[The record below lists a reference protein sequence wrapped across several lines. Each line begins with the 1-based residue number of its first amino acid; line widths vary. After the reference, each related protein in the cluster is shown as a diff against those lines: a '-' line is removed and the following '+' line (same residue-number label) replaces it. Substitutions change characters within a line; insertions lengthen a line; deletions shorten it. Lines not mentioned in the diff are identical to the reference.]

1 MELKLTQDSSIGETN
16 LWMDRLWKDCGSHSL
31 FANIVRKVQLKALF
45 LGVFSPDI
53 YVFEQRFVSAVAGLE
68 VGPLGQLCQILHR
81 SHNALDMVAL
91 DKSITDLLFYS
102 IQFLEDYDCARLSA
116 SFSTSSVSSW
126 ADDQDR

>member
-1 MELKLTQDSSIGETN
+1 
-16 LWMDRLWKDCGSHSL
+16 MDRLWKDCGSHSL

-53 YVFEQRFVSAVAGLE
+53 YVFEQRFFSAVAGLE

-81 SHNALDMVAL
+81 SHNALDMVAR

-102 IQFLEDYDCARLSA
+102 IQFLEDYDCETVGKFFHFFCVFLG
-116 SFSTSSVSSW
+116 
-126 ADDQDR
+126 